1 MINLLSSDNVKTVAY
16 LGTSGSFTEMA
27 KDYFCAKYDLKAY
40 QMPFR
45 TIEEIIKY
53 VESDSDAVGVIPFE
67 NAKEGVVRE
76 STDNLIKSTNDN
88 IYILSETILPSN
100 NCLLSKN
107 SEIYNISGLIAPAPA
122 IAKCSNYVKNE
133 LPMHLNIINTS
144 DIEESARLLNSY
156 NLAGLFEPDFVYS
169 SSSLSI
175 SAERNFFLKLRLSK
189 FWANIN
195 S

>member
-1 MINLLSSDNVKTVAY
+1 MINWLSSDNVKTVAY

-100 NCLLSKN
+100 NCFK
-107 SEIYNISGLIAPAPA
+107 
-122 IAKCSNYVKNE
+122 V
-133 LPMHLNIINTS
+133 
-144 DIEESARLLNSY
+144 
-156 NLAGLFEPDFVYS
+156 
-169 SSSLSI
+169 
-175 SAERNFFLKLRLSK
+175 
-189 FWANIN
+189 
-195 S
+195 